1 MRCLKPLNTIV
12 RVVRA
17 SRGLSFQA
25 RIAIDSQMS
34 LNRLK
39 VAFLG
44 PPASFSHQAAAES
57 FEKTD
62 AELLPHVSFADAFT
76 AVQHQVADY
85 AVIPFEN
92 STNGSVVQ
100 TLDLLADRSALYT
113 DVEVCGEYYLTVHHC
128 LLVRKGTYP
137 SGWAGYDG
145 SITKLYT
152 HPQAW
157 GQCENLLSQHFKG
170 VERQDVSST
179 SKAAEIVS
187 KETGEKAAAIASKF
201 AAEYHGVDI
210 LKENIEDRADN
221 TTRFL
226 ILRNTRVE
234 RTAQLDFEQAS
245 TLPTATTRKTLI
257 SFAIDHSSPGALANA
272 LLIFKAHGLNLTSIN
287 TRPSLKRAWQ
297 YIFFVECGR
306 TPSDE
311 NKEAVLKALDDLRAE
326 TEFVR
331 DWGSWKDQLSA

>member
-1 MRCLKPLNTIV
+1 MVENSSSNSALV
-12 RVVRA
+12 
-17 SRGLSFQA
+17 S
-25 RIAIDSQMS
+25 
-34 LNRLK
+34 
-39 VAFLG
+39 
-44 PPASFSHQAAAES
+44 QAAAES

-62 AELLPHVSFADAFT
+62 AELLPHISFADAFT
-76 AVQHQVADY
+76 AVQRQTADY

-100 TLDLLADRSALYT
+100 TLDLLADRSTQYT
-113 DVEVCGEYYLTVHHC
+113 DVQVCGEYYLTVHHC

-157 GQCENLLSQHFKG
+157 GQCEDLLSQDFKG

-187 KETGEKAAAIASKF
+187 QETGEHAAAIASKF
-201 AAEYHGVDI
+201 AAEYHGVDV

-234 RTAQLDFEQAS
+234 RTTQLEFKQPSLSAV
-245 TLPTATTRKTLI
+245 ATKKTLI

-311 NKEAVLKALDDLRAE
+311 NKEAVLKALDDLSHV
-326 TEFVR
+326 TEFCR
-331 DWGSWKDQLSA
+331 DWGTWNDQLSVPSA

>member
-1 MRCLKPLNTIV
+1 M
-12 RVVRA
+12 A
-17 SRGLSFQA
+17 
-25 RIAIDSQMS
+25 AIG
-34 LNRLK
+34 LK

-44 PPASFSHQAAAES
+44 PPASFSHQAATAAFS
-57 FEKTD
+57 KNS
-62 AELLPHVSFADAFT
+62 AKLIPYVSFADAFA
-76 AVQHQVADY
+76 AVQQQQADY

-100 TLDLLADRSALYT
+100 TLDLLADREDQYNS
-113 DVEVCGEYYLTVHHC
+113 VKVCGEHYLTVHHC

-137 SGWAGYDG
+137 GGWSSYDG

-157 GQCENLLSQHFKG
+157 GQCETFLSQSFKG

-179 SKAAEIVS
+179 SKAGEIVA
-187 KETGEKAAAIASKF
+187 KETEERSAAIASRF
-201 AAEYHGVDI
+201 AAEYHGADV

-226 ILRNTRVE
+226 ILRNVQASRS
-234 RTAQLDFEQAS
+234 AQLVFDQSNVPTS
-245 TLPTATTRKTLI
+245 TKKSLI
-257 SFAIDHSSPGALANA
+257 SFAIDHSSPGALANV

-287 TRPSLKRAWQ
+287 SRPSLRRAWQ

-311 NKEAVLKALDDLRAE
+311 NKNAVTMALSDLE
-326 TEFVR
+326 KVTEFCR
-331 DWGSWKDQLSA
+331 DLGTWKDQLGESA

>member
-1 MRCLKPLNTIV
+1 ME
-12 RVVRA
+12 
-17 SRGLSFQA
+17 
-25 RIAIDSQMS
+25 
-34 LNRLK
+34 RLR

-44 PPASFSHQAAAES
+44 PRASFSHQAASES
-57 FEKTD
+57 FGTAAAD
-62 AELLPHVSFADAFT
+62 LLPQVSFADAFT
-76 AVQHQVADY
+76 ALQQQEADY

-100 TLDLLADRSALYT
+100 TLDLLADRNDLYK
-113 DVEVCGEYYLTVHHC
+113 DVKVCGEYYLTVHHC

-157 GQCENLLSQHFKG
+157 GQCDTFLSQHFKG
-170 VERQDVSST
+170 IERQDVSST

-187 KETGEKAAAIASKF
+187 RETERSAAIASRF
-201 AAEYHGVDI
+201 AAKFHDVDV

-226 ILRNTRVE
+226 ILRNVLAG
-234 RTAQLDFEQAS
+234 RTAQLELEQPNA
-245 TLPTATTRKTLI
+245 PTAPSEAETTHKTLI
-257 SFAIDHSSPGALANA
+257 SFAIDHSAPGALADA

-287 TRPSLKRAWQ
+287 TRPSLRRAWQ

-311 NKEAVLKALDDLRAE
+311 NKDAVLKALNDLRQA
-326 TEFVR
+326 TEFCR
-331 DWGSWKDQLSA
+331 DLGTWKDQLGTNIA

>member
-1 MRCLKPLNTIV
+1 MP
-12 RVVRA
+12 A
-17 SRGLSFQA
+17 
-25 RIAIDSQMS
+25 D
-34 LNRLK
+34 RLK

-62 AELLPHVSFADAFT
+62 AELVPHVSFADAFT
-76 AVQHQVADY
+76 AVQQKAADY

-113 DVEVCGEYYLTVHHC
+113 EVEVCGEYYLTVHHC

-157 GQCENLLSQHFKG
+157 GQCENLLSQHFKD

-187 KETGEKAAAIASKF
+187 RETGEQAAAIASKF
-201 AAEYHGVDI
+201 AAEYHGVDV

-226 ILRNTRVE
+226 ILRNTQVE
-234 RTAQLDFEQAS
+234 HTAQLEFQQVS
-245 TLPTATTRKTLI
+245 TSTTRKTLI

-306 TPSDE
+306 TPSHE
-311 NKEAVLKALDDLRAE
+311 NKEAVLGALDDLRHE

>member
-1 MRCLKPLNTIV
+1 MP
-12 RVVRA
+12 
-17 SRGLSFQA
+17 
-25 RIAIDSQMS
+25 
-34 LNRLK
+34 
-39 VAFLG
+39 
-44 PPASFSHQAAAES
+44 QAASES
-57 FEKTD
+57 FGSTTSD
-62 AELLPHVSFADAFT
+62 LLPQVSFADAFT
-76 AVQHQVADY
+76 ALQRQEADY

-100 TLDLLADRSALYT
+100 TLDLLADRNDIYK
-113 DVEVCGEYYLTVHHC
+113 DVKVCGEYYLTVHHC

-145 SITKLYT
+145 SVTKLYT

-157 GQCENLLSQHFKG
+157 GQCENFLSQHFKG

-187 KETGEKAAAIASKF
+187 KESEERGAAIASQF
-201 AAEYHGVDI
+201 AAEFHDVDV

-226 ILRNTRVE
+226 ILRNVLAE
-234 RTAQLDFEQAS
+234 RTAQLELEQPNA
-245 TLPTATTRKTLI
+245 PTAPPHSEAATTHKTLI
-257 SFAIDHSSPGALANA
+257 SFAIDHSEPGALADA

-287 TRPSLKRAWQ
+287 TRPSLRRAWQ

-311 NKEAVLKALDDLRAE
+311 NKDAVLKALNDLRYV
-326 TEFVR
+326 TEFCR
-331 DWGSWKDQLSA
+331 DLGTWKDQLGSGLA

>member
-1 MRCLKPLNTIV
+1 MP
-12 RVVRA
+12 A
-17 SRGLSFQA
+17 
-25 RIAIDSQMS
+25 D
-34 LNRLK
+34 RLR

-57 FEKTD
+57 FDKTD
-62 AELLPHVSFADAFT
+62 AELIPHVSFADAFT
-76 AVQHQVADY
+76 AVQQQAADY

-100 TLDLLADRSALYT
+100 TLDLLADRNALYK
-113 DVEVCGEYYLTVHHC
+113 DVKVCGEYYLTVHHC

-137 SGWAGYDG
+137 AGWAGYDG

-170 VERQDVSST
+170 IERQDVSST
-179 SKAAEIVS
+179 SKAAEIVA
-187 KETGEKAAAIASKF
+187 KETGERGAAIASKF
-201 AAEYHGVDI
+201 AAEYHGVDV

-226 ILRNTRVE
+226 ILRNVLAE
-234 RTAQLDFEQAS
+234 RSALLEFEKPNAPAAVI
-245 TLPTATTRKTLI
+245 TLKTLV
-257 SFAIDHSSPGALANA
+257 SFAIDHSLPGALANA
-272 LLIFKAHGLNLTSIN
+272 LLIFKNHCLNLTSIN

-306 TPSDE
+306 TPSDGNE
-311 NKEAVLKALDDLRAE
+311 EAVLKALDDLRHA
-326 TEFVR
+326 TEFCR
-331 DWGSWKDQLSA
+331 DWGTWKDQLGGSIA

>member
-1 MRCLKPLNTIV
+1 M
-12 RVVRA
+12 
-17 SRGLSFQA
+17 
-25 RIAIDSQMS
+25 
-34 LNRLK
+34 
-39 VAFLG
+39 
-44 PPASFSHQAAAES
+44 
-57 FEKTD
+57 
-62 AELLPHVSFADAFT
+62 PHVSFADAFA
-76 AVQHQVADY
+76 AVQQQKADY

-100 TLDLLADRSALYT
+100 TLDLLADRNGLYK
-113 DVEVCGEYYLTVHHC
+113 DVKVCGEYYLTVHHC

-137 SGWAGYDG
+137 SGWSGYDG

-157 GQCENLLSQHFKG
+157 GQCDIFLSEYFKG

-179 SKAAEIVS
+179 SKGAEIVS
-187 KETGEKAAAIASKF
+187 KETGERGAAIASRF
-201 AAEYHGVDI
+201 AADFHGVDV

-226 ILRNTRVE
+226 ILRNVFVE
-234 RTAQLDFEQAS
+234 HTGQLEFEQSNAS
-245 TLPTATTRKTLI
+245 TTQDQPAPTITQKTLI
-257 SFAIDHSSPGALANA
+257 SFTIDHSSPGALANA

-311 NKEAVLKALDDLRAE
+311 NKEAVSKALDDLRHV
-326 TEFVR
+326 TESCR
-331 DWGSWKDQLSA
+331 DLGTWKDQLGTSIA